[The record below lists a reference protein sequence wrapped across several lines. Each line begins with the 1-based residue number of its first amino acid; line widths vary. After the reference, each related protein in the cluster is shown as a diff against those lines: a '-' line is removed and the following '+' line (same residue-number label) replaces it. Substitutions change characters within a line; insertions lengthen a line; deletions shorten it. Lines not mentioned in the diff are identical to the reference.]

1 MCLIA
6 LTSLSG
12 RVLEQTHIVE
22 VILYHIDGLVPT
34 FDTVNYDAL
43 KEGVLMPVVVESF
56 NPKIQIHG
64 FLKMFRHTW
73 HINQHFRTSRVKI

>member
-12 RVLEQTHIVE
+12 RILERTHIVE
-22 VILYHIDGLVPT
+22 VILYHIDGLVST
-34 FDTVNYDAL
+34 FDTVNYDAP
-43 KEGVLMPVVVESF
+43 KEGVLKPVVVESF

-64 FLKMFRHTW
+64 FLKTFRYTW
-73 HINQHFRTSRVKI
+73 HIKQYFRTSRVKI